1 MRLTTGIRGSKKGLI
16 NIKNNDQKRFSWCH
30 VRYINPVKIHPE
42 IITRKDKK
50 PANYLDYGGV
60 KFSVQ
65 EKDFNKIGTKNNIC
79 INVYCYENKF
89 IFPIYV
95 SDQKCRGLMVFLL
108 VTKENKSHYG
118 YANNFDRFMFHKTK
132 NKNKKY
138 FGKSC
143 LQCFSGKHVLTEH
156 KKVSL
161 SINGAKRLEIGKR
174 NNQV

>member
-1 MRLTTGIRGSKKGLI
+1 MI
-16 NIKNNDQKRFSWCH
+16 
-30 VRYINPVKIHPE
+30 
-42 IITRKDKK
+42 
-50 PANYLDYGGV
+50 
-60 KFSVQ
+60 
-65 EKDFNKIGTKNNIC
+65 
-79 INVYCYENKF
+79 
-89 IFPIYV
+89 
-95 SDQKCRGLMVFLL
+95 FLL
-108 VTKENKSHYG
+108 VTNENKSHYG
-118 YANNFDRFMFHKTK
+118 YTNDYNRFMFHKTK